1 MWPTALYEI
10 LKLGMAGRYEEA
22 RDLQRRVQDID
33 AVMLPYKAAG
43 MKAAMNLLGL
53 KGTQPRRPNP
63 PMPTAEVERLQ
74 KVMRESGLLKD

>member
-1 MWPTALYEI
+1 
-10 LKLGMAGRYEEA
+10 MAGRYEEA